1 MRMSRCFTWFPI
13 GVLGEPYLYHDSGV
27 FYKNVGI
34 LLGGLISYENKN
46 SVKKYIPSR
55 TNIMIRN
62 SFHFILRM
70 VHFL

>member
-1 MRMSRCFTWFPI
+1 NKVTIPFIFNSLPN
-13 GVLGEPYLYHDSGV
+13 L
-27 FYKNVGI
+27 
-34 LLGGLISYENKN
+34 YENKN

-55 TNIMIRN
+55 TNIIIRK